1 MAIGPPSQGPDP
13 ADTVGAP
20 AALASDRDR
29 DLAVEQLSGACSDGR
44 LGLEDY
50 SQRLERAL
58 AARTIS
64 ELAVL
69 TSDLGRPVPTAP
81 PRGQPGRSWF
91 VAIMASTSRRGR
103 WILRPSTH
111 ALAVMGECVVDLRQ
125 AEVESSHSHIMAV
138 AVMGSVRILVP
149 EGIDVDIGGVAIMGT
164 KDLLG
169 GQSQLDPGSPTLRV
183 TCVAIMGE
191 VQVRVQPVRPAVDGV
206 GQTEPTRLG
215 AGDKWD
221 HKRAGKHNR
230 RRHDRHSRHGS
241 PDDGWD
247 R

>member
-1 MAIGPPSQGPDP
+1 VSIGPPSQGPDP
-13 ADTVGAP
+13 AATAGAP

-50 SQRLERAL
+50 SNRLERAL

-64 ELAVL
+64 ELAAL
-69 TSDLGRPVPTAP
+69 TSDLGRPVATAP

-111 ALAVMGECVVDLRQ
+111 ALAVMGECMLDLRQ
-125 AEVESSHSHIMAV
+125 AEVESFHSHIMAV

-149 EGIDVDIGGVAIMGT
+149 EGIDVDIDGVAIMGN
-164 KDLLG
+164 KDLRG
-169 GQSQLDPGSPTLRV
+169 GQSQLVPGSPTLRV

-191 VQVRVQPVRPAVDGV
+191 VRVQVVGPAVG
-206 GQTEPTRLG
+206 GASQPGPARLG
-215 AGDKWD
+215 SGDKWD
-221 HKRAGKHNR
+221 RKRDRKHDR
-230 RRHDRHSRHGS
+230 RRHDHHSRHDS
-241 PDDGWD
+241 SDDGWNS
-247 R
+247 